1 MFKIIVPKFV
11 IFVYIA
17 PYVVMYICRDHVYY
31 YKMAKMHLS
40 IDDDLDDRFRMAV
53 AKKKGM
59 KKGNLAE
66 AVEEA
71 MKDWIKAK

>member
-1 MFKIIVPKFV
+1 
-11 IFVYIA
+11 
-17 PYVVMYICRDHVYY
+17 MYICCKVYIIV
-31 YKMAKMHLS
+31 KMAKMHLS
-40 IDDDLDDRFRMAV
+40 IDDGLDNRFRMAV

>member
-1 MFKIIVPKFV
+1 MIV
-11 IFVYIA
+11 
-17 PYVVMYICRDHVYY
+17 
-31 YKMAKMHLS
+31 KMAKMHLS
-40 IDDDLDDRFRMAV
+40 INDDLDNRFRMAV

-59 KKGNLAE
+59 KKGNLAA

>member
-1 MFKIIVPKFV
+1 
-11 IFVYIA
+11 
-17 PYVVMYICRDHVYY
+17 MYICWKVYIIM
-31 YKMAKMHLS
+31 KMGKIHLS

-59 KKGNLAE
+59 KKGNLTE